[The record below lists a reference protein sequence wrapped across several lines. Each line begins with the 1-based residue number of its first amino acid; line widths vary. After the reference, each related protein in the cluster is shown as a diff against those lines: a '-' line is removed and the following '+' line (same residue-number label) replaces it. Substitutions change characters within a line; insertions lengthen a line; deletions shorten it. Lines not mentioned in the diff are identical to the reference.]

1 MIQMT
6 AEEKRIVIFK
16 IEDDEYATS
25 ISQVERILEF
35 EKITKIPD
43 APEYLMGVINY
54 QGRIIPIIDLRK
66 RFNLSGAGIVNERKI
81 IIAKQGEGDIGLIVD
96 AVSEVAD
103 ISEDVISS
111 PPEIISGIIKKYIKA
126 IIKIDGRIIIYL
138 NLSKI
143 LNFDERDTLNMVA
156 Y

>member
-6 AEEKRIVIFK
+6 ADEKRIVIFK
-16 IEDDEYATS
+16 IEDEEFATS

-43 APEYLMGVINY
+43 APQYLMGLINY

-66 RFNLSGAGIVNERKI
+66 RFNLSGTGIANETKI

-103 ISEDVISS
+103 ISEDIISS

-126 IIKIDGRIIIYL
+126 IIKIDSRIIIYL
-138 NLSKI
+138 DLSKI
-143 LNFDERDTLNMVA
+143 LNFDERETLNEIA
-156 Y
+156 H